1 MSIRIIKAGFADTVQ
16 DLGRYGFQHLG
27 INPGGAMDAVAAQV
41 ANMLTGNDIYEAVIE
56 FHFPASSIMFE
67 KDCLIAI
74 SGADFGVTT
83 NHQSIPLNTPVI
95 VAKKSVLEFSKY
107 ISGCRC
113 YLAVRNGIDIPLWLN
128 SYSTHVKAHAG
139 GYKGRI
145 LHKDDL
151 LITRKSAS
159 YQSVLKKNRH
169 DVLHWKADV
178 AEFYQQPNIIR
189 ICTGKE
195 YGELT
200 DQSKSLLTTADFLVT
215 PHSDRMGYRL
225 VSVILQRNQNT
236 EIISSAVTRGV
247 IQLFPNGQLV
257 ILMADHQT
265 AGGYPVIAHVISADM
280 PKLAQL
286 NSNQTIQFQMIEA
299 AGAEDLLWQQYQHLH
314 QLQNACNLRLE
325 EYFLHHALY

>member
-1 MSIRIIKAGFADTVQ
+1 M
-16 DLGRYGFQHLG
+16 
-27 INPGGAMDAVAAQV
+27 
-41 ANMLTGNDIYEAVIE
+41 
-56 FHFPASSIMFE
+56 
-67 KDCLIAI
+67 
-74 SGADFGVTT
+74 
-83 NHQSIPLNTPVI
+83 
-95 VAKKSVLEFSKY
+95 
-107 ISGCRC
+107 
-113 YLAVRNGIDIPLWLN
+113 PLWLN
-128 SYSTHVKAHAG
+128 SYSTHLKAQAG

-151 LITRKSAS
+151 LITKNSSA
-159 YQSVLKKNRH
+159 YRSVLKNNMH
-169 DVLHWKADV
+169 NVLHWKADV
-178 AEFYQQPNIIR
+178 AEFCHQPNIIR
-189 ICTGKE
+189 ICAGKE
-195 YGELT
+195 YEKLT
-200 DQSKSLLTTADFLVT
+200 DESKGLLTTADFLIT

-225 VSVILQRNQNT
+225 VSVILQRNQST
-236 EIISSAVTRGV
+236 EIISSAVTRGA

-299 AGAEDLLWQQYQHLH
+299 KAAEDLLWQQSQHLH